1 MKEFVKK
8 KAVIVMDS
16 AGLPNYMTMFYM
28 EPGTYEP
35 EDVPELFKIRNKIVP
50 AVLVSQFT
58 NTMIK
63 GVPASLPYQ
72 QPKHTISYDE
82 AAAACGRKGKGWH
95 LMTNTEFVY
104 LLHEAEE
111 LGHTIGGNTNYGSN
125 SKNEQESGVRY
136 DSAGRTLT
144 GCDPLTWSH
153 DGTADGVFGLCGN
166 FYEWVTG
173 LRLHYG
179 VIEYTKNN
187 DAAVDGYTTEAPDW
201 QVATVNGKPLRLYG
215 NDGVTLS
222 TKEDVE
228 VAWDGCHIKDLQLEE
243 LEEMPEIAYK
253 LGIVPHDWKNETAGI
268 WADNELEEAVP
279 FRGSGFR
286 HPPLGGDGALNLSYP
301 RSFVRGNVSFRSALF
316 LESWELVTDLL
327 KAGAEAHAGA
337 QDE

>member
-144 GCDPLTWSH
+144 GCAPLTWSH

-166 FYEWVTG
+166 FWEWVTG
-173 LRLHYG
+173 LRLHKG

-187 DAAVDGYTTEAPDW
+187 DAAVDGYTTETQDW
-201 QVATVNGKPLRLYG
+201 QIATVNGKPLRLYG

-279 FRGSGFR
+279 IRGSGFGNTSV
-286 HPPLGGDGALNLSYP
+286 GGAGALPLRNP
-301 RSFVRGNVSFRSALF
+301 RTHVNGSVSFRSALF

-327 KAGAEAHAGA
+327 KASAAAHAGG
-337 QDE
+337 QEE

>member
-63 GVPASLPYQ
+63 RVPASLPYQ

-144 GCDPLTWSH
+144 GCDPITWSH

-166 FYEWVTG
+166 F
-173 LRLHYG
+173 
-179 VIEYTKNN
+179 
-187 DAAVDGYTTEAPDW
+187 
-201 QVATVNGKPLRLYG
+201 
-215 NDGVTLS
+215 
-222 TKEDVE
+222 
-228 VAWDGCHIKDLQLEE
+228 
-243 LEEMPEIAYK
+243 
-253 LGIVPHDWKNETAGI
+253 
-268 WADNELEEAVP
+268 
-279 FRGSGFR
+279 
-286 HPPLGGDGALNLSYP
+286 
-301 RSFVRGNVSFRSALF
+301 
-316 LESWELVTDLL
+316 
-327 KAGAEAHAGA
+327 
-337 QDE
+337 